1 MTEFGDVNFKIP
13 SIFAIAIFISSYN
26 FNLVKKT
33 IKKCRGKVFPGVLK
47 AGYHVKTNVE
57 QWPTKIKLI

>member
-13 SIFAIAIFISSYN
+13 SIFAIAIFISSKN
-26 FNLVKKT
+26 FNLVKKNF
-33 IKKCRGKVFPGVLK
+33 KKCRGSVLK